1 MNKKTSGSIAAW
13 IVASALGA
21 AAVYP
26 VLTRQLARLRN
37 DEALTRLQHQ
47 ARLDALSPALSL
59 RVRRLEG
66 LLASWETIGGCGAG
80 TSTGAGGGI
89 KWIGHSTSGGFFQLQ
104 ELATYTRIQGAGD
117 YILSLNNQVSK
128 DLSEKWNFGVSVPIL
143 YKYYHTPFFGITS
156 DFSNSGVGDMSVF
169 LVRRL
174 GEINDWTVTASLGLP
189 TGTHDVSYRGTPFSQ
204 EKQLGIGK
212 LTGGAAIDHTLDEI
226 WGTIVLGGSFSYR
239 GGQNELGNYRAP
251 VGNLYA
257 YSGYFVGPFVP
268 ALGLTLNRFFGVDRN
283 LNAEQQE
290 ALFSVSGTFSL
301 EWSTDWLAILGA
313 VSLPYGWDVGG
324 KQDEGG
330 SNPLRPGLQP
340 WTVGLGVT
348 MSPF

>member
-1 MNKKTSGSIAAW
+1 VNKNTSGSIAAW

-21 AAVYP
+21 AALYP
-26 VLTRQLARLRN
+26 LLARQLARFRN
-37 DEALTRLQHQ
+37 AETLARVQHQ
-47 ARLDALSPALSL
+47 ALTSALSPALSL
-59 RVRRLEG
+59 RVHRLDG

-104 ELATYTRIQGAGD
+104 ELGTYTRIKGGD

-156 DFSNSGVGDMSVF
+156 DFSNSGLGDMSLF

-189 TGTHDVSYRGTPFSQ
+189 TGTDHAGSKGTPFSQ
-204 EKQLGIGK
+204 EKQLGIGR
-212 LTGGAAIDHTLDEI
+212 LTGGVAIDHTLDQI

-239 GGQNELGNYRAP
+239 GGENQYGNYRAP
-251 VGNLYA
+251 VANLYA

-268 ALGLTLNRFFGVDRN
+268 ALGLTFNHFFAVDRDRGGD
-283 LNAEQQE
+283 QQE
-290 ALFSVSGTFSL
+290 DVFTLAGTFSL

-313 VSLPYGWDVGG
+313 ASLPYGFDVQG
-324 KQDEGG
+324 KADSGG
-330 SNPLRPGLQP
+330 STPPLQP
-340 WTVGLGVT
+340 GWQPWSVGLGVT

>member
-1 MNKKTSGSIAAW
+1 VNKKTSSGIAAW
-13 IVASALGA
+13 IVAAALGA
-21 AAVYP
+21 AAAYP
-26 VLTRQLARLRN
+26 FLSRELARLRN
-37 DEALTRLQHQ
+37 DQALTRAQRH
-47 ARLDALSPALSL
+47 ARTTALTPALSL
-59 RVRRLEG
+59 RVRHLDG
-66 LLASWETIGGCGAG
+66 LLSSWETIGGCGAG

-104 ELATYTRIQGAGD
+104 ELSTYTRIKGGD
-117 YILSLNNQVSK
+117 FILSLNSQVSK

-143 YKYYHTPFFGITS
+143 YKYYHTPFFGISS
-156 DFSNSGVGDMSVF
+156 DFSNSGLGDMSVF

-189 TGTHDVSYRGTPFSQ
+189 TGTYDATFKGTPFSQ

-212 LTGGAAIDHTLDEI
+212 LTGGASIDHTLDET

-239 GGQNELGNYRAP
+239 GGENKLGNYRGP

-283 LNAEQQE
+283 LGGDQQE
-290 ALFSVSGTFSL
+290 NVFTLAGTFSL
-301 EWSTDWLAILGA
+301 EWSTDWIAILGA
-313 VSLPYGWDVGG
+313 VSLPYGWDVQG
-324 KQDEGG
+324 KADSGG
-330 SNPLRPGLQP
+330 SNPLLKPGWQP
-340 WTVGLGVT
+340 WSAGLGVT
-348 MSPF
+348 LSPF

>member
-1 MNKKTSGSIAAW
+1 VHKKTNGGIAAW
-13 IVASALGA
+13 IVAAALGA
-21 AAVYP
+21 AATYP
-26 VLTRQLARLRN
+26 ILSRELARLRN
-37 DEALTRLQHQ
+37 DQALTRALRY
-47 ARLDALSPALSL
+47 ARTTALTPALSL
-59 RVRRLEG
+59 RVRRLDG
-66 LLASWETIGGCGAG
+66 LLSSWETIGGCGAG

-104 ELATYTRIQGAGD
+104 ELATYTRIQGNGD
-117 YILSLNNQVSK
+117 YILSLNNQISK
-128 DLSEKWNFGVSVPIL
+128 DLSEKWNFGVSVPVL

-189 TGTHDVSYRGTPFSQ
+189 TGTHDVKFKGTPFSQ

-212 LTGGAAIDHTLDEI
+212 LTGGGSIDHTLDET

-239 GGQNELGNYRAP
+239 GGENELGNYRGP

-283 LNAEQQE
+283 LGADQQE
-290 ALFSVSGTFSL
+290 DLFTLAGTFSL
-301 EWSTDWLAILGA
+301 EWSTDWIAILA
-313 VSLPYGWDVGG
+313 AASAPYGWDVGG
-324 KQDEGG
+324 KQDAGG
-330 SNPLRPGLQP
+330 ANPLHPGLLP
-340 WTVGLGVT
+340 WSVGLGVT